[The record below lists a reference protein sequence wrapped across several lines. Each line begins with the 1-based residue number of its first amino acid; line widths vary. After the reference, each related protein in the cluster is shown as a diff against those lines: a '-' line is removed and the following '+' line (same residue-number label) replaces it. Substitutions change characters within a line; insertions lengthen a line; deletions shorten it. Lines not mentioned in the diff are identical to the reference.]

1 MNDTAATLA
10 QAVIEDG
17 DVMLKSIAVWKGCL
31 IGALALSVPFFRGLN
46 FADKLALLWY
56 HPPSLLSSP
65 MSLASSHLLAISM
78 RCDAWTCPRT
88 HRRAELGTCMTCW
101 CTS

>member
-1 MNDTAATLA
+1 MNDTLA

-31 IGALALSVPFFRGLN
+31 IGALALSVPFFRGLS

-56 HPPSLLSSP
+56 LFYSFSFSSAPFLSTSSVSRFHLLLFSSHSFRSSP
-65 MSLASSHLLAISM
+65 PPPLTAA
-78 RCDAWTCPRT
+78 
-88 HRRAELGTCMTCW
+88 G
-101 CTS
+101 

>member
-1 MNDTAATLA
+1 MNDTLA

-31 IGALALSVPFFRGLN
+31 IGALALSVPFFRGLS

-56 HPPSLLSSP
+56 LFSSVP
-65 MSLASSHLLAISM
+65 FFIGRFHLLFFFAFVPIF
-78 RCDAWTCPRT
+78 APPPFPPFNG
-88 HRRAELGTCMTCW
+88 A
-101 CTS
+101 